1 VRRSDWLPPV
11 AELPSGTVT
20 FLFTD
25 VEGSTRLLKR
35 LGERYGDV
43 LDAHRAILRA
53 AFAESNGQEIDT
65 QGDSFFV
72 VFRRAKDAIAAA
84 VEGQRRLAAHPWPDG
99 AELRV
104 RMGVHTGEPVV
115 GPDRYI
121 GLAVVRGA
129 RIMAAG
135 HGGQILVSGATREL
149 VEDDLGPGISLR
161 DLSDHRLK
169 DLDRPERLFQVVAD
183 RLANEFPP
191 LRTEEAPTAYSG
203 LEEELTTAAQAV
215 VGRSPRDS
223 RRLLMFGLG
232 GLIVAASAAA
242 VVVFGTGSSSHAGP
256 PAEPNSAIAMDE
268 RTGKIIGSVPVG
280 SGPVRV
286 AAGGGA
292 LWVAN
297 GDAGTVTRIDPVSRT
312 TVRIDVGSAPAGIA
326 FGDNAVWVAD
336 GADGTL
342 SRINADTNRVVAKIS
357 DLLGPRGVAFG
368 EGAVWVA
375 TLDDRSVTRVDAATG
390 LVKTIPTGG
399 TPNAIAVGAGSVW
412 VTNEA
417 GSSVLQIS
425 PETGTVIKAINVGNG
440 PGAIAVG
447 FGSVWVA
454 NTLDGTVSR
463 IDAKTGR
470 AVALVVVG
478 EGPRDIT
485 VGRDA
490 VWVANEFSGTV
501 SRIDA
506 RTSIVTA
513 TTATGSRPTGLA
525 LANAAVWVT
534 VRPGGGAHRGGTFTV
549 ASRSNAIDSIDPARS
564 YSSASWQILSLTGDG
579 LTAFRR
585 VGGSEGA
592 IVVPD
597 LATDLPTVTDGG
609 RTYTFHLRRGIRYST
624 GAVVEPRDIR
634 ATLERGFEVGVPVD
648 YYSKIVG
655 ASDCRK
661 RRRCDLSQGV
671 VITGDTIVFHLTA
684 PDPEF
689 PQRLALPFAY
699 VLPSSTPRRATGTR
713 PLPSTGPYAIVRYDP
728 KRQLELKRNP
738 HFHEWSPAA
747 RPDGYPDAIVIRF
760 GVSNDAAT
768 TAVERGR
775 LDYAPGLPAGR
786 INEVATRYADQ
797 LHTNPLSETNT
808 FVMNTRIAPFDSQA
822 ARRAVSYAIDR
833 SELVR
838 LGGSPQS
845 AQPTCQILPTNFPG
859 YEPYCPFTLLPTSA
873 GVWRGPDLAKA
884 RTLVAR
890 SHTRGM
896 RVTVLTDGYNN
907 GLRPATYLVRLLDRL
922 GYKASRKTIPYSSF
936 GSLAFSGSRSDI
948 QVALVEWIA
957 DYPSAGT
964 FIRPS
969 LSCRGPTNDAGFC
982 DPKLDREMAA
992 AERLGATDA
1001 RAAEAQWAHIDREL
1015 VDAAPWIPYATGK
1028 ALDFVSKRVGN
1039 FQFNPEWGM
1048 LFDQLW
1054 VR

>member
-1 VRRSDWLPPV
+1 LPPV

-43 LDAHRAILRA
+43 LDAHQSILRE

-65 QGDSFFV
+65 QGDSFFFA
-72 VFRRAKDAIAAA
+72 FRRAKDAVAAA

-121 GLAVVRGA
+121 GLAVHRGA

-135 HGGQILVSGATREL
+135 HGGQILLSGATREL
-149 VEDDLGPGISLR
+149 VEDDLEPGISLR
-161 DLSDHRLK
+161 DLSEHRLK

-191 LRTEEAPTAYSG
+191 LRTEDAPTAYSG
-203 LEEELTTAAQAV
+203 LEDELATAARAV
-215 VGRSPRDS
+215 VGRTPRVS
-223 RRLLMFGLG
+223 RRLLIVGLG
-232 GLIVAASAAA
+232 GVAAASAAA
-242 VVVFGTGSSSHAGP
+242 VLVFGTATSSNSGP
-256 PAEPNSAIAMDE
+256 PVDPNSAIAMDE
-268 RTGKIIGSVPVG
+268 GTGKVIGSVPVG
-280 SGPVRV
+280 SGPVRI
-286 AAGGGA
+286 AAGAGA

-297 GDAGTVTRIDPVSRT
+297 GDAGTVSRIDPVGRT
-312 TVRIDVGSAPAGIA
+312 AVQTINVGSAPAGIA
-326 FGDNAVWVAD
+326 FGDNAAWVAN
-336 GADGTL
+336 ATDGTL
-342 SRINADTNRVVAKIS
+342 SRINTDTNTVVDTIPG
-357 DLLGPRGVAFG
+357 LLGPRGVAYG
-368 EGAVWVA
+368 EGAIWVA
-375 TLDDRSVTRVDAATG
+375 TLDDRSVTRVDTATNT
-390 LVKTIPTGG
+390 VAKTIPTGG
-399 TPNAIAVGAGSVW
+399 TPTAIAVGAGSVW

-425 PETGTVIKAINVGNG
+425 PETDTVVKTINVGNG

-463 IDAKTGR
+463 IDAKAGR
-470 AVALVVVG
+470 GVGLLRVG
-478 EGPRDIT
+478 EGPRDIAI
-485 VGRDA
+485 GRDA

-501 SRIDA
+501 QRIDP
-506 RTSIVTA
+506 RTNTVTA
-513 TTATGSRPTGLA
+513 TTTTGSRPTGLA
-525 LANAAVWVT
+525 VTSAAVWVT
-534 VRPGGGAHRGGTFTV
+534 VRPAGGAHRGGTFTV
-549 ASRSNAIDSIDPARS
+549 AYPSNPIDSIDPARS
-564 YSSASWQILSLTGDG
+564 YASESWRILSLTGDG
-579 LTAFRR
+579 LTGFRR

-597 LATDLPTVTDGG
+597 LATDLPTPTDGG

-634 ATLERGFEVGVPVD
+634 ATLERGFEVGLPVD

-661 RRRCDLSQGV
+661 GRRCDLSHGV
-671 VITGDTIVFHLTA
+671 VIAGDTIVFHLAA

-728 KRQLELKRNP
+728 KRRLELKRNP

-760 GVSNDAAT
+760 GLSNDAAT

-786 INEVATRYADQ
+786 INEVATRYAGQ
-797 LHTNPLSETNT
+797 LHTNALSETDAL
-808 FVMNTRIAPFDSQA
+808 VMNTRIAPFDSQA

-838 LGGSPQS
+838 LSGIQLS
-845 AQPTCQILPTNFPG
+845 AQPTCQILPPNFPG
-859 YEPYCPFTLLPTSA
+859 YEPYCPFTLPPTSA
-873 GVWRGPDLAKA
+873 GVWRAPDLAKA

-890 SHTRGM
+890 SHTRGL
-896 RVTVLTDGYNN
+896 RVTVLTDDSYN
-907 GLRPATYLVRLLDRL
+907 GLRLAAYVVQLLDRL
-922 GYKASRKTIPYSSF
+922 GYKASRKARPYNI
-936 GSLAFSGSRSDI
+936 LALSPAFAGSRSNL
-948 QVALVEWIA
+948 QVALIQWVA
-957 DYPSAGT
+957 DYPSAGA

-969 LSCRGPTNDAGFC
+969 FSCRGPTNDAGFC
-982 DPKLDREMAA
+982 DPKLDREMDA
-992 AERLGATDA
+992 AERLGATDI
-1001 RAAEAQWAHIDREL
+1001 RSAEGQWAHIDREL

-1028 ALDFVSKRVGN
+1028 KLDFVSKRVGN
-1039 FQFNPEWGM
+1039 FQFHPEWTM